1 MTCVRSGL
9 ARWVVLLGGAV
20 LCGFDM
26 RMVVRVSATHLAAP
40 SLLCLFCPPMLYSGC
55 PGLLDLYAEPRKGL
69 GEIIIPEGNS
79 GATTAPGKDAMHR
92 HHPPAVRS
100 RWRFFLLQ
108 AILPSYE
115 AEYALQSLYF
125 R

>member
-1 MTCVRSGL
+1 MGI
-9 ARWVVLLGGAV
+9 GG
-20 LCGFDM
+20 M
-26 RMVVRVSATHLAAP
+26 RVWTAIAAKGGEGHERGGSMVVRVGAMHLVAP
-40 SLLCLFCPPMLYSGC
+40 PSLCLFCPPMLYSGC
-55 PGLLDLYAEPRKGL
+55 PGLLDLYAEPRKCL
-69 GEIIIPEGNS
+69 GEIIIPEGNTR
-79 GATTAPGKDAMHR
+79 ATTAPGKDAMHR

-115 AEYALQSLYF
+115 AAHALQPLYY